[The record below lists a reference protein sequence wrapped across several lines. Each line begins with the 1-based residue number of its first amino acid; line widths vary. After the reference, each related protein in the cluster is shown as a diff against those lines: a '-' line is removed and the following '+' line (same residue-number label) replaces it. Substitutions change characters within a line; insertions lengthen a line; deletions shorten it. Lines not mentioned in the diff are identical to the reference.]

1 MNSSTMLLPAFR
13 LFRPGGAVS
22 ALCLALVVVAGF
34 PSLARAGLLP
44 FPLNANQRG
53 TVTCLEAPVTY
64 DVYLPPGYSTNGVA
78 LPILYT
84 FHPSGGGEV
93 GQFQTVCASLN
104 MIVVGIT
111 GSKNDVSWD
120 VVFKEYF
127 AVARDLRQRVIFDP
141 TAEFL
146 AGFSGGGEA
155 CYMCSRARPQHV
167 AGIFPMAGWLGRS
180 LDYYSTDRVQTN
192 LLVARATG
200 SSDTGAIYYLIRDSN
215 YLATCNV
222 VLRDWS
228 FSGDHVIP
236 PDSTKT
242 ECLTWLIN
250 NRVPAH
256 PNDRANAQ
264 ALAND
269 WQQRI
274 ASGDEQSVLQE
285 CVYVLMA
292 QPRTWAS
299 LQAQL
304 ALDSLTAD
312 FDASFRYLSMENLAQ
327 GNHAGDMFYYQAR
340 AAKLDNDTQRYRSF
354 MKALTG
360 VTATLGD
367 HDGDIR
373 TLLLTNGFP
382 SPVLH
387 INRNG
392 DASGNVL
399 WIAKDAPGLSYSAQV
414 RTNLTGA
421 WQDANLP
428 VTESNTTWSASVSNA
443 PGVDL
448 EFFRVGATPADA
460 LPSPPEPP

>member
-1 MNSSTMLLPAFR
+1 
-13 LFRPGGAVS
+13 
-22 ALCLALVVVAGF
+22 
-34 PSLARAGLLP
+34 
-44 FPLNANQRG
+44 
-53 TVTCLEAPVTY
+53 
-64 DVYLPPGYSTNGVA
+64 
-78 LPILYT
+78 
-84 FHPSGGGEV
+84 
-93 GQFQTVCASLN
+93 
-104 MIVVGIT
+104 
-111 GSKNDVSWD
+111 
-120 VVFKEYF
+120 
-127 AVARDLRQRVIFDP
+127 
-141 TAEFL
+141 
-146 AGFSGGGEA
+146 
-155 CYMCSRARPQHV
+155 
-167 AGIFPMAGWLGRS
+167 
-180 LDYYSTDRVQTN
+180 
-192 LLVARATG
+192 
-200 SSDTGAIYYLIRDSN
+200 
-215 YLATCNV
+215 
-222 VLRDWS
+222 
-228 FSGDHVIP
+228 
-236 PDSTKT
+236 
-242 ECLTWLIN
+242 
-250 NRVPAH
+250 
-256 PNDRANAQ
+256 
-264 ALAND
+264 
-269 WQQRI
+269 
-274 ASGDEQSVLQE
+274 
-285 CVYVLMA
+285 VLMA